1 MLKTLVPT
9 PITSHTIM
17 VFYKLSAQTQ
27 SDCASEDAISNE
39 INTHNNEEANC
50 TQKKIKRWNQ
60 SPCLTSSLLKTLML
74 YEIHVFGLDLS
85 LKS

>member
-1 MLKTLVPT
+1 MLKTLIST
-9 PITSHTIM
+9 PITLHTTM

-50 TQKKIKRWNQ
+50 TQKKMKRENQ
-60 SPCLTSSLLKTLML
+60 SPCLTSSLLNTLIS
-74 YEIHVFGLDLS
+74 YEIHVFGL
-85 LKS
+85 